1 MARRRRRMKM
11 ARKRRRASDKSS
23 TFRFGL
29 FFLICCCECLR
40 CSLSRFSKELHA
52 CVHKNCI
59 WYVEHCIGLHLRYI
73 C

>member
-11 ARKRRRASDKSS
+11 ARRRRRASDKSS

-40 CSLSRFSKELHA
+40 CSLSRSSEELHA
-52 CVHKNCI
+52 CVHKDCI
-59 WYVEHCIGLHLRYI
+59 WYVEHCI
-73 C
+73 